1 MFYVFWV
8 ALASMNLLCGL
19 SNKLCKKYEQNDFYE
34 VFANHFVNIVWYN
47 NFNALLASYII
58 HHRNHL
64 LTF

>member
-47 NFNALLASYII
+47 FNALLASYII